1 MRYFNEKEFVCRCCG
16 ELPPVA
22 RENIEALVHEVLD
35 PVREK
40 LGKPIVVNSGYRC
53 QRHNK
58 EVGGATSSQHM
69 RGEASDL
76 RINGNPKILAKAIIE
91 NGKFDQLILYPT
103 FVHVSWKRNGSNRHQ
118 ILRKVG
124 NGYQPVSRK
133 EVLAL

>member
-1 MRYFNEKEFVCRCCG
+1 
-16 ELPPVA
+16 
-22 RENIEALVHEVLD
+22 
-35 PVREK
+35 
-40 LGKPIVVNSGYRC
+40 
-53 QRHNK
+53 
-58 EVGGATSSQHM
+58 M

-133 EVLAL
+133 EVVAL